1 MSVSSRKC
9 DGSLSAGIGN
19 EAPSASNS
27 SFDIQAVFSVVSLD
41 LLHPFLAAEV
51 SRLVLGAV
59 LTAVT
64 IPLWLLETALC
75 YTKAIALCYTKAIVV
90 GLRCTSKAQLTGTES
105 VQTLYD
111 SMNDVIRDHQL
122 TADRV
127 FNMDETSIASRRKS
141 KDVVTLKGS
150 RTAWAKTIALNF
162 HLSIVACGS
171 ADVTL
176 LPPVFLLP
184 GDTVERVLM
193 HENRPCTRFLGGDCA
208 GSTEYDA
215 FRCKRSARL

>member
-1 MSVSSRKC
+1 
-9 DGSLSAGIGN
+9 
-19 EAPSASNS
+19 

-64 IPLWLLETALC
+64 IPLWLLET
-75 YTKAIALCYTKAIVV
+75 ALCYTKAIVV

-127 FNMDETSIASRRKS
+127 FNMDETSFASRRKS

-193 HENRPCTRFLGGDCA
+193 HENRPCRRFLGGDCA
-208 GSTEYDA
+208 GFTEYDA

>member
-1 MSVSSRKC
+1 
-9 DGSLSAGIGN
+9 
-19 EAPSASNS
+19 
-27 SFDIQAVFSVVSLD
+27 
-41 LLHPFLAAEV
+41 
-51 SRLVLGAV
+51 
-59 LTAVT
+59 
-64 IPLWLLETALC
+64 
-75 YTKAIALCYTKAIVV
+75 
-90 GLRCTSKAQLTGTES
+90 
-105 VQTLYD
+105 
-111 SMNDVIRDHQL
+111 MNDVIRDHQL

-193 HENRPCTRFLGGDCA
+193 HENRPCRRFLGGDCA
-208 GSTEYDA
+208 GFTEYDA